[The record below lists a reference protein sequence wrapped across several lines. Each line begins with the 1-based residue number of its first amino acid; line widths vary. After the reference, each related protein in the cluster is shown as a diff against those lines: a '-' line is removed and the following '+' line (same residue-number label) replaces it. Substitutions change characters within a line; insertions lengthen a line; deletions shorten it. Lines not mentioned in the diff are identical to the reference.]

1 MTIAKYATKG
11 IDHLFN
17 AKLRCVKK
25 YGNNPDLRQGWMDDW
40 TDDTIGQVVFG
51 DTDDHGEKG
60 GLNKLGK
67 VM

>member
-1 MTIAKYATKG
+1 MKTELKTVKTKQTAPQ
-11 IDHLFN
+11 LFIFWI
-17 AKLRCVKK
+17 RMV
-25 YGNNPDLRQGWMDDW
+25 DW

-67 VM
+67 VMWGDL